1 MRRSTS
7 LLVSALL
14 GLSLAA
20 AGPALAARSKGKG
33 SGQPK
38 VTRRV
43 AVKRGAGPA
52 RGELP
57 RQSTAPTI
65 HKRTLQGGDRVMAA
79 IARSPGLRGAPIADS
94 FIRGKLFFGDPAR
107 GFKGSKAQRAILK
120 LARQSGGTHDGT
132 FELRD
137 PKSKQV
143 VGYYSQISTGA
154 TSGLH
159 VFHDARGGRVATTP
173 YTY

>member
-1 MRRSTS
+1 VRRSNC
-7 LLVSALL
+7 LLVLVFV

-20 AGPALAARSKGKG
+20 AGPALAARSKGKSAG
-33 SGQPK
+33 RQKVSG
-38 VTRRV
+38 RV
-43 AVKRGAGPA
+43 AARRSAGPVK
-52 RGELP
+52 GTLP
-57 RQSTAPTI
+57 RRSVSPTI
-65 HKRTLQGGDRVMAA
+65 HKRTLQGSDRVMAA
-79 IARSPGLRGAPIADS
+79 IARAPGLGSAPIADS

-120 LARQSGGTHDGT
+120 LARKSGGTHDGT

-143 VGYYSQISTGA
+143 VGYYSQISTGV

-159 VFHDARGGRVATTP
+159 VFHDRRGGRVATTP
-173 YTY
+173 YAY